1 MYGPNGGRGGILLG
15 AWTPSG
21 GAHREVGTS
30 AARAGSLVLLVR
42 GKTPYLEVCFF
53 AYVETLPPLSIF
65 TR

>member
-1 MYGPNGGRGGILLG
+1 MHGPNGGRGGILLG

-42 GKTPYLEVCFF
+42 GKTPYLEVCF
-53 AYVETLPPLSIF
+53 LHM
-65 TR
+65 